1 MTAPAATAAPDED
14 PDLAADRRRLGQ
26 LLLPLG
32 DDIHLIDL
40 PAALTTIRQR
50 RLDRLINLRRR
61 PTMTLA
67 AIPLPRTPSRPPWLL
82 RRLATRERRRLALGL
97 PAQLLDLR
105 LQLRH
110 TRVQPP
116 ATTPQP
122 LVLPHQPLVLGQQ
135 PRRELQQAV
144 ATITG
149 SDRQLHHSDVGG
161 GRPDH
166 RPANSSS
173 AT

>member
-1 MTAPAATAAPDED
+1 M
-14 PDLAADRRRLGQ
+14 RRL
-26 LLLPLG
+26 
-32 DDIHLIDL
+32 
-40 PAALTTIRQR
+40 T
-50 RLDRLINLRRR
+50 
-61 PTMTLA
+61 
-67 AIPLPRTPSRPPWLL
+67 
-82 RRLATRERRRLALGL
+82 TRERRRLTLGL

-110 TRVQPP
+110 TRVQPL

-122 LVLPHQPLVLGQQ
+122 LVRPHQPLVLGQQ

-144 ATITG
+144 AIITG

-161 GRPDH
+161 GKPEH
-166 RPANSSS
+166 RPPNSPS